1 MRIAHVISAPGGLGG
16 AERVMSWIVGG
27 GEERGVAQ
35 VVLNPFASGRDRG
48 ELAAVCR
55 APVVA
60 RTTERVPQ
68 LPATRRWLA
77 RELDRFEP
85 DVVQVFLP
93 YAGAL
98 VASLRR
104 RPGRRLVFSHQHGDH
119 FVVNGMRAWAVID
132 RLAGRRYDR
141 VVACSAFVE
150 RFLVER
156 YRYPPE
162 SVARITNGWEGTP
175 RPGTGLA
182 DRPTVICVA
191 NFRAQKGHDVLLRAF
206 ARVHERVGTAQLV
219 LVGGGAGRG
228 EVEATVARLGLQ
240 AHVSVPGAVDDV
252 WPHLEQAHVFALA
265 SRYEPLG
272 VVVLEAMAAGLPVAA
287 TRVGGIPE
295 IMPEGVA
302 GTLVEP
308 DDDIA
313 LAEALVTLL
322 ESPDLRAQMSAAGR
336 AVAAEHRAERMV
348 GRYLALYDELLS
360 RRDS

>member
-1 MRIAHVISAPGGLGG
+1 MPRVAHVISAPGGLGG
-16 AERVMSWIVGG
+16 AERVMSWVVNG
-27 GEERGVAQ
+27 GEERGFNQ

-60 RTTERVPQ
+60 RTTERMVQ
-68 LPATRRWLA
+68 VPATRRWLA
-77 RELDRFEP
+77 RELDQFEP
-85 DVVQVFLP
+85 DVVQVYLP

-104 RPGRRLVFSHQHGDH
+104 PRGRRLVFSHQHGDH
-119 FVVNGMRAWAVID
+119 FVVKGSRAWTVID

-162 SVARITNGWEGTP
+162 SVVEITNGWEGTP
-175 RPGTGLA
+175 RPGNGLA
-182 DRPTVICVA
+182 ERPTVICVA

-206 ARVHERVGTAQLV
+206 ARARERADAQLV
-219 LVGGGAGRG
+219 LVGGGPRR
-228 EVEATVARLGLQ
+228 EEIEAMIADLGLQ
-240 AHVSVPGAVDDV
+240 GHVSIPGAVEDV

-295 IMPEGVA
+295 IVQDGVT
-302 GTLVEP
+302 GTLVEAE
-308 DDDIA
+308 DDGA
-313 LAEALVTLL
+313 LAEALLTLL
-322 ESPDLRAQMSAAGR
+322 ESADLRARMGEAGR
-336 AVAAEHRAERMV
+336 AAAAEHRADRMV
-348 GRYLALYDELLS
+348 DRYFALYDELLS
-360 RRDS
+360 V

>member
-1 MRIAHVISAPGGLGG
+1 VRRIAHVISAPGGVGG

-27 GEERGVAQ
+27 GEERGFGQ

-48 ELAAVCR
+48 ELAAICR

-60 RTTERVPQ
+60 RTTERMAQVP
-68 LPATRRWLA
+68 ASRRWLA
-77 RELDRFEP
+77 RELDRFAP

-104 RPGRRLVFSHQHGDH
+104 PSGRRLVYSHQHGDH
-119 FVVNGMRAWAVID
+119 FVVNGMRAWAALD

-141 VVACSAFVE
+141 VVACSVFVE

-162 SVARITNGWEGTP
+162 SVARIVNGWEGSP
-175 RPGTGLA
+175 RPGSGLA
-182 DRPTVICVA
+182 ERPTVICVA
-191 NFRAQKGHDVLLRAF
+191 NFRAQKGHGVLLRAF
-206 ARVHERVGTAQLV
+206 ARARERVGDVQLV

-228 EVEATVARLGLQ
+228 EVEATIARLGLQ
-240 AHVSVPGAVDDV
+240 GHVSLPGPVEDV

-272 VVVLEAMAAGLPVAA
+272 VVVLEAMGAGLPVVA
-287 TRVGGIPE
+287 TGVGGIPE
-295 IMPEGVA
+295 LVRDGVT

-308 DDDIA
+308 DDDVA
-313 LAEALVTLL
+313 FAEALVNLF
-322 ESPDLRAQMSAAGR
+322 ESPDLRARMGEAGR
-336 AVAAEHRAERMV
+336 AVAAEHRAEPMV
-348 GRYLALYDELLS
+348 DRYFALYDELLS
-360 RRDS
+360 G